1 MQINDLK
8 ATKKASKK
16 RARGGKK
23 GTYCGA
29 GMKGQKSRSGHSQAA
44 TFSGGSSSIVRQTK
58 KLKGFKSLQ
67 AEVQVVNLKEIDR
80 AFTAGAEVNP
90 ESLKKAGLISKLAL
104 PVKVL
109 STGEVSK
116 KLSLKDVSFSAMTKE
131 KIEKAG
137 GSVA

>member
-8 ATKKASKK
+8 AAEKSSKK
-16 RARGGKK
+16 RTRGGKK

-58 KLKGFKSLQ
+58 KLKGFKSTKPL
-67 AEVQVVNLKEIDR
+67 VQVVNLKDIDK
-80 AFTAGAEVNP
+80 AFDNGAEVTP
-90 ESLKKAGLISKLAL
+90 ESLKAKGLIKRISL
-104 PVKVL
+104 PVKIL
-109 STGEVSK
+109 SVGEISK
-116 KLSLKDVSFSAMTKE
+116 KVSLKDVAFSAIAKE
-131 KIEKAG
+131 KVQKAG